1 MARKRL
7 FEDTDEGAEQVLI
20 ELARA
25 TPAWKKFQQVASA
38 TETVRAFAM
47 AGLKERY
54 PNATEEELRK
64 RLAALALDRE
74 TVIKV
79 YGWDPEIEGY

>member
-1 MARKRL
+1 MKQRTGIS
-7 FEDTDEGAEQVLI
+7 DTDPQVERKMI

-25 TPAWKKFQQVASA
+25 MPDWKKIEQVFSLI
-38 TETVRAFAM
+38 ETTRALAKS
-47 AGLKERY
+47 GLRARY
-54 PNATEEELRK
+54 PQATEEELKK

-74 TVIKV
+74 TMIKV